1 MKKNLMYAAFFILS
15 ILNSGCIGYTT
26 VRPGYV
32 GIKVPLYGSK
42 GDKTEYQNVY
52 GRVWYNSF
60 STDVY
65 TFPTFMQQVVWT
77 HNTEEN
83 RGQDQSI
90 SFSTS
95 EGKIVNC
102 DVALSYSIKPENVN
116 GVFRDLRMDIDQ
128 LTNTYMRS
136 KARDEFVRIGGRM
149 RVNEVL
155 GSGKENLLKEAKEE
169 LNSILGPKGFVIDAI
184 SIVGEMRVDDTVK
197 QAISKTIEA
206 QLKAVEAENKVKQ
219 SEAEARQ
226 AEAVAKGLADA
237 AIQEAEGKA
246 KAILAVA
253 KAQAEANEMVKKS
266 ISQEIMIMEAIKTW
280 NGQLPTVVSGQGEK
294 FMMDLKSLQK
304 PKE

>member
-1 MKKNLMYAAFFILS
+1 MKKNLMYAGFFILS
-15 ILNSGCIGYTT
+15 IFNSGCIGYTT

-77 HNTEEN
+77 HNAEEN

-90 SFSTS
+90 SFSTA
-95 EGKIVNC
+95 EGKIINC
-102 DVALSYSIKPENVN
+102 DVALSYSIKPESVN

-136 KARDEFVRIGGRM
+136 KTRDEFVRIGGRM
-149 RVNEVL
+149 KVNNVL
-155 GSGKENLLKEAKEE
+155 GAGKENLLKEAKEE
-169 LNSILGPKGFVIDAI
+169 LNSILGPKGFIIDAV

-206 QLKAVEAENKVKQ
+206 ELKAVEAENKVKQ

-253 KAQAEANEMVKKS
+253 KAQAEANELVKKS
-266 ISQEIMIMEAIKTW
+266 ISQEIMIMEAIKVW
-280 NGQLPTVVSGQGEK
+280 NGQLPTVLSGQGEK
-294 FMMDLKSLQK
+294 FIMDLKNLQGQK
-304 PKE
+304 Q

>member
-1 MKKNLMYAAFFILS
+1 MYAGFFILS
-15 ILNSGCIGYTT
+15 IFNSGCIGYTT

-77 HNTEEN
+77 HNAEEN

-90 SFSTS
+90 SFSTA
-95 EGKIVNC
+95 EGKIINC
-102 DVALSYSIKPENVN
+102 DVALSYSIKPESVN

-136 KARDEFVRIGGRM
+136 KTRDEFVRIGGRM
-149 RVNEVL
+149 KVNNVL
-155 GSGKENLLKEAKEE
+155 GAGKENLLKEAKEE
-169 LNSILGPKGFVIDAI
+169 LNSILGPKGFIIDAV

-206 QLKAVEAENKVKQ
+206 ELKAVEAENKVKQ

-253 KAQAEANEMVKKS
+253 KAQAEANELVKKS
-266 ISQEIMIMEAIKTW
+266 ISQEIMIMEAIKVW
-280 NGQLPTVVSGQGEK
+280 NGQLPTVLSGQGEK
-294 FMMDLKSLQK
+294 FIMDLKNLQGQK
-304 PKE
+304 Q

>member
-1 MKKNLMYAAFFILS
+1 MKKLLMVAVAVLTMT
-15 ILNSGCIGYTT
+15 NVGCIGYTT

-65 TFPTFMQQVVWT
+65 TFPTFMQQVIWT
-77 HNTEEN
+77 SNSEEN
-83 RGQDQSI
+83 SGQDQSI

-102 DVALSYSIKPENVN
+102 DVALSYSIKPESVN
-116 GVFRDLRMDIDQ
+116 SVFRDLRMDIDQ

-136 KARDEFVRIGGRM
+136 KVRDEFVRIGGRM

-155 GSGKENLLKEAKEE
+155 GSGKEMLIKEAKQE
-169 LNSILGPKGFVIDAI
+169 LNTILSPKGFIIDSVA
-184 SIVGEMRVDDTVK
+184 IVGEMRVDETVK

-246 KAILAVA
+246 KAILAVS
-253 KAQAEANEMVKKS
+253 KAQAEANELVKQS
-266 ISQEIMIMEAIKTW
+266 LSPQIIMLEAIKAW
-280 NGQLPTVVSGQGEK
+280 NGQLPQVFSGQEK
-294 FMMDLKSLQK
+294 FIMDLKNLKQ
-304 PKE
+304 